1 MKQIE
6 DEIDNK
12 KKTFEFLKINKD
24 DGATELEE
32 YERFRRIFII
42 ILDTLDS
49 IFIERSATK
58 TRLRGQQFLSR
69 LV

>member
-1 MKQIE
+1 MNQIE

-42 ILDTLDS
+42 T
-49 IFIERSATK
+49 FIWNSTGIDIKR
-58 TRLRGQQFLSR
+58 
-69 LV
+69 